1 RRYESSAVRFP
12 SRLRVSM
19 SRDIMQLKFLQMLP
33 LLMLL
38 LPLLLLPANVNAAL
52 SASQK
57 TEFVNIHN
65 RLREAVYPR
74 ATKMNFLS
82 LAQAASEK
90 CKFEHNYGGDY
101 EGLGENIYMGYRT
114 NVSEIT
120 LAWHIEKAIYNY
132 NTTSCNPAGKLT
144 TCGHYVQLISD
155 GVLEVGCGHYVCSGS
170 NLVFCEY
177 SSGSKVYTSGGSACS
192 KCPSYRGLCL
202 NGMCVNSSMVSQS
215 DVQAYNPGA
224 KVSSTKCKLNC
235 SNCGVS
241 ESIPGSLDCY
251 CKCAS
256 GIGTGAYCENRVA
269 DSKSTCSVCSNLTT
283 PCLNGGTDLKGASC
297 ACQCPATF
305 VGPRCQVY
313 RQFYLNGMRLS
324 IIAEQFCAFDR
335 CLQVPVTRTM
345 FKTSIWSRLRPAVAQ
360 AINAFCTASEANFAL
375 CCPSAARQT
384 PSADKKL
391 IADADVGYLDNEDM
405 FTDNVGLLG
414 VVVYANSSSTA
425 NTLCPAARR
434 RRSTLQ
440 AMVAQSVLQSAI
452 QQFNSTVS
460 GNLSSCCGVT
470 VRSAVTYNS
479 YVKYNVEEII

>member
-1 RRYESSAVRFP
+1 TWNT
-12 SRLRVSM
+12 RL
-19 SRDIMQLKFLQMLP
+19 
-33 LLMLL
+33 
-38 LPLLLLPANVNAAL
+38 
-52 SASQK
+52 
-57 TEFVNIHN
+57 E
-65 RLREAVYPR
+65 
-74 ATKMNFLS
+74 S

-90 CKFEHNYGGDY
+90 CKFEHYYGGDY

-114 NVSEIT
+114 N
-120 LAWHIEKAIYNY
+120 
-132 NTTSCNPAGKLT
+132 
-144 TCGHYVQLISD
+144 LISD

-177 SSGSKVYTSGGSACS
+177 SSGSKVYTSGGSAA
-192 KCPSYRGLCL
+192 PSLCL
-202 NGMCVNSSMVSQS
+202 NGMCVNSSIVSQS

-224 KVSSTKCKLNC
+224 KVSST
-235 SNCGVS
+235 
-241 ESIPGSLDCY
+241 GSLDCY

-283 PCLNGGTDLKGASC
+283 PCLKRCTDLKGASC

-313 RQFYLNGMRLS
+313 RQFYLNGMRPEHHS
-324 IIAEQFCAFDR
+324 EQFCAFDR

-405 FTDNVGLLG
+405 FTDDVGLLG